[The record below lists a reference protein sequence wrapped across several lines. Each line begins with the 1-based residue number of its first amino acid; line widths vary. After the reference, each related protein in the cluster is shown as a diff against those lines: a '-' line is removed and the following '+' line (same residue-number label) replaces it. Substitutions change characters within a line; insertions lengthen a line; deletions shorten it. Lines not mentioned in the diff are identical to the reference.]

1 MPSEAMRVLVIE
13 NYSGTDVGEM
23 AGTFAERDVVLDIV
37 QAFDGTP
44 LPAGPDTHDGMIV
57 LGGEQNA
64 LDDSGSPYFP
74 ALLELMR
81 AFDAARRPVLGIC
94 LGAQLLARAHGG
106 GNIVGQALEFG
117 YVPVTPTAA
126 GLEDPLASSLDPD
139 VPIFEWHSD
148 TFTLP
153 PGAIHLAT
161 SAAYENQAYSVGTVS
176 YGTQFHFEVGHTLA
190 KRWSTAHSGY
200 LDAKRPE
207 WHQQLAAE
215 LKQHEAGARAFCAD
229 FTNRWINLVAEA
241 RTVRDR
247 A

>member
-1 MPSEAMRVLVIE
+1 MTSEAMRVLVIE

-23 AGTFAERDVVLDIV
+23 AATFAKRGVELDVV
-37 QAFDGTP
+37 QAFSGAP
-44 LPAGPDTHDGMIV
+44 LPAGPDDHDGMIV
-57 LGGEQNA
+57 LGGDQNA

-81 AFDAARRPVLGIC
+81 AFDTARRPVLGIC

-106 GNIVGQALEFG
+106 GNIVGQVLEFG
-117 YVPVTPTAA
+117 FVPVTPTTA
-126 GLEDPLASSLDPD
+126 GLKDPLTSSLDPD

-153 PGAIHLAT
+153 AGATHLAT
-161 SAAYENQAYSVGTVS
+161 SAAYQNQAYSVGAVS
-176 YGTQFHFEVGHTLA
+176 YGTQFHFEVGQTLA
-190 KRWSTAHSGY
+190 ERWSTAHSGY

-207 WHQQLAAE
+207 WRQQLAAE
-215 LKQHEAGARAFCAD
+215 LEQHEARARAFCTT
-229 FTNRWINLVAEA
+229 FTNRWLDLVANA
-241 RTVRDR
+241 RIVRN